1 MKAFFGL
8 ISTLILA
15 CSAQAYCPGDAN
27 VDLRVDTDDILF
39 VISHWD
45 IEDTVTSNGFPPG
58 DCNYDGDVDIEDIIL
73 VISVWGLGTPSNPYS
88 CYPYNA
94 PTGASPECIT
104 SVFEEIPFCEHYWE
118 EDCTALM
125 CEQSECQG
133 TWCPN

>member
-88 CYPYNA
+88 CYPHN
-94 PTGASPECIT
+94 
-104 SVFEEIPFCEHYWE
+104 
-118 EDCTALM
+118 
-125 CEQSECQG
+125 
-133 TWCPN
+133 